1 MPPRHR
7 TRLARPPPHAS
18 VRRGEGTVAA
28 VGNVVH
34 SDLGPLALLIGTW
47 VGEGEGRYPTIE
59 SFAYGE
65 EVVFG
70 HVGKPFLTYRQATTN
85 LATGLP
91 AHAEAGYVRA
101 VGPGRVELV
110 LAHPTGI
117 AELSEGEVYAQPD
130 GLALH
135 LTSTAVQL
143 TATAKQVTSLERRL
157 TVVGDTLRY
166 QVAMAAV
173 GLAHQHHLSAELHRR
188 A

>member
-1 MPPRHR
+1 M
-7 TRLARPPPHAS
+7 HA
-18 VRRGEGTVAA
+18 
-28 VGNVVH
+28 
-34 SDLGPLALLIGTW
+34 DLGPLALLIGTW
-47 VGEGEGRYPTIE
+47 VGEGEGRYPTIDP
-59 SFAYGE
+59 FAYSE

-70 HVGKPFLTYRQATTN
+70 HVGKPFLAYRQATTN
-85 LATGLP
+85 LATGQP
-91 AHAEAGYVRA
+91 AHAEAGYLRA

-117 AELSEGEVYAQPD
+117 AELSAGEVLAQPD

-135 LTSTAVQL
+135 LTSTAVPL
-143 TATAKQVTSLERRL
+143 TATAKQVASIERRL

-188 A
+188 S